1 MAALK
6 CDLERVLP
14 DQAHVL
20 KSKLFGSEVFHPRQ
34 SPGRTR
40 LAPTLGAR
48 TGPAELLARVD
59 AAVPVLPDHV
69 HHLAFAIDVDVDRKR
84 IGVLQLGAG
93 L

>member
-1 MAALK
+1 M
-6 CDLERVLP
+6 P

-20 KSKLFGSEVFHPRQ
+20 KWKLLGSEVFPQRQ
-34 SPGRTR
+34 APGRTR
-40 LAPTLGAR
+40 LTSTLGAR

-59 AAVPVLPDHV
+59 AAVRVLPDHV